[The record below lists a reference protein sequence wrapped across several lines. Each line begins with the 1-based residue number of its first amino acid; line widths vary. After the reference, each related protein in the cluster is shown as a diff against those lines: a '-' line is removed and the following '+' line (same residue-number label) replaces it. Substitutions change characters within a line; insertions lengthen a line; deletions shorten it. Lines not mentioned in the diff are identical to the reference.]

1 METKAQYNS
10 INSKIKTRKK
20 NLFTSYDMM
29 TMRNDVTTSRVMR
42 MHKVLHSTYDV
53 RLHVS
58 LVHWYKCLY
67 IIIRRIMYVY
77 KCLQYTDHQ

>member
-1 METKAQYNS
+1 METGAQYNS

-29 TMRNDVTTSRVMR
+29 AMRNDVTTSRVMR
-42 MHKVLHSTYDV
+42 MHKVLHSPCDV

-67 IIIRRIMYVY
+67 IIIWRIMYVY
-77 KCLQYTDHQ
+77 ICPQYTNHQ